1 VLSYAFVVLPDTSD
15 YEEAM
20 MEAWQ
25 QYQRLSRL
33 LSHDVKLR
41 IRQVVPLYLD
51 RVRSVQD
58 PQSLYRAAV
67 AALKL
72 RFPSSS
78 PEETDVL
85 AFYLVG
91 LAAAAERGMI
101 GKLDSMNEMSE
112 MTSLRLQMTMERRS
126 KFIQTLSNIM
136 LKISSTQD
144 SIVQNLK

>member
-1 VLSYAFVVLPDTSD
+1 VLSYAFVVLLDTSD
-15 YEEAM
+15 HEEAM

-33 LSHDVKLR
+33 LSYNVKLR

-58 PQSLYRAAV
+58 PHSLYRAAL

-85 AFYLVG
+85 DTYPKFC
-91 LAAAAERGMI
+91 I
-101 GKLDSMNEMSE
+101 PNEFKKNE
-112 MTSLRLQMTMERRS
+112 YT
-126 KFIQTLSNIM
+126 
-136 LKISSTQD
+136 
-144 SIVQNLK
+144 